1 MKMKEYGSENHPTI
15 LLLCKKEPK
24 NEGWNSLIH
33 ALEEQY
39 HILLPSLND
48 TYQMQTQ
55 YAKALHD
62 ITQYVSTHYAGRIY
76 AVYGLSDSCG
86 LLLAMLRQG
95 KIHSSKT
102 IIESDGCPPGYFAF
116 SLLPPKS
123 YSERSFDLH

>member
-55 YAKALHD
+55 YAKALH
-62 ITQYVSTHYAGRIY
+62 
-76 AVYGLSDSCG
+76 LS
-86 LLLAMLRQG
+86 L
-95 KIHSSKT
+95 IH
-102 IIESDGCPPGYFAF
+102 I
-116 SLLPPKS
+116 
-123 YSERSFDLH
+123 

>member
-55 YAKALHD
+55 YA
-62 ITQYVSTHYAGRIY
+62 
-76 AVYGLSDSCG
+76 LS
-86 LLLAMLRQG
+86 L
-95 KIHSSKT
+95 IH
-102 IIESDGCPPGYFAF
+102 I
-116 SLLPPKS
+116 
-123 YSERSFDLH
+123 SEPTRPY

>member
-1 MKMKEYGSENHPTI
+1 MKMKEYGFENHPTI
-15 LLLCKKEPK
+15 LLLCKKEHK

-102 IIESDGCPPGYFAF
+102 IIESDGCPPVLCLFL
-116 SLLPPKS
+116 SSP
-123 YSERSFDLH
+123 

>member
-62 ITQYVSTHYAGRIY
+62 ITQYVSNHYAGRIY
-76 AVYGLSDSCG
+76 AVYRLSDS
-86 LLLAMLRQG
+86 
-95 KIHSSKT
+95 
-102 IIESDGCPPGYFAF
+102 
-116 SLLPPKS
+116 
-123 YSERSFDLH
+123 

>member
-62 ITQYVSTHYAGRIY
+62 ICLLYTSPSPR
-76 AVYGLSDSCG
+76 DS
-86 LLLAMLRQG
+86 
-95 KIHSSKT
+95 
-102 IIESDGCPPGYFAF
+102 
-116 SLLPPKS
+116 
-123 YSERSFDLH
+123 

>member
-1 MKMKEYGSENHPTI
+1 
-15 LLLCKKEPK
+15 
-24 NEGWNSLIH
+24 
-33 ALEEQY
+33 
-39 HILLPSLND
+39 
-48 TYQMQTQ
+48 MQTQ

-123 YSERSFDLH
+123 YSEGALTCDEKTVLPARPPLLSLP